1 MLVESTIKNYNI
13 LNLYYA
19 LAANRAEHSGIDYSL
34 KSLTYQARRRGG
46 SRGSNEPPLQ
56 VNGGG

>member
-19 LAANRAEHSGIDYSL
+19 LAANHAEHSGIDYSL
-34 KSLTYQARRRGG
+34 KSLTYHIIMLLER
-46 SRGSNEPPLQ
+46 
-56 VNGGG
+56 